1 MPSLLHI
8 DIAQIAE
15 ALEARRI
22 SSVDLVEAYLA
33 RIDEAKEFCAVL
45 ETNPDALGVARE
57 LDEER
62 LRTGSRRLV
71 NPPEGICRSIF
82 PNAMR
87 LIWLLTVPYMAF
99 LFSSRTTSS
108 LEMT

>member
-15 ALEARRI
+15 ALEARRL

-45 ETNPDALGVARE
+45 ETNPDALRVARE

-62 LRTGSRRLV
+62 LRTGSRRLA
-71 NPPEGICRSIF
+71 PPPPRTALAGPYF
-82 PNAMR
+82 PMPR
-87 LIWLLTVPYMAF
+87 G
-99 LFSSRTTSS
+99 
-108 LEMT
+108 